1 MPSAKAGGI
10 LLNTPTMHSETW
22 QVKGTLLLV
31 SSLTIMSMI
40 TISASLPDMT
50 KTFMDTPNGPA
61 LVKLTLSFPALF
73 IALTAV
79 VAGLVIDKFGRLKLL
94 GFALLGYALG
104 GTSGYWLDNIYL
116 ILAGRALLGICVG
129 ISMTIVTTLV
139 ADYYQGKA
147 RQKFAG
153 LQIAV
158 MSLGGII
165 FITLGGVLADINW
178 RVPFLLYLFSLLIL
192 PVSYRFLKEPGKQAD
207 HAKTA
212 VSVKSPPVIWLV
224 FVNVMLMWVLFFI
237 IPVQIPFYLKSI
249 GVEKNT
255 LIGIAVAAT
264 TLFSAISSISYA
276 RIKDKFSYRQ
286 IFAMGYFL
294 MALAYMVIAYGNSY
308 GSVMLGM
315 LLAGLGMGVM
325 IPNANIWVM
334 QLAPQEIRGRE
345 IGRLTTFWFM
355 GQFLSPLL
363 LLPFLE
369 FFTQS
374 SLFYVLA
381 AILLALSLYFYG
393 TFLAG
398 RKANA
403 GEVVP

>member
-1 MPSAKAGGI
+1 MPSAIAGGI
-10 LLNTPTMHSETW
+10 LLKPQIMNSETW
-22 QVKGTLLLV
+22 QVKATLLLV

-40 TISASLPDMT
+40 TISASLPDMSEA
-50 KTFMDTPNGPA
+50 FSDIPNGPA

-79 VAGLVIDKFGRLKLL
+79 IAGLVIDKFGRLKLL
-94 GFALLGYALG
+94 GVALLLYAVG
-104 GTSGYWLDNIYL
+104 GSSGYWLDNIYL
-116 ILAGRALLGICVG
+116 ILAGRGLLGICVG

-139 ADYYQGKA
+139 ADYYEGKA

-178 RVPFLLYLFSLLIL
+178 RVPFLLYLFSLIII
-192 PVSYRFLKEPGKQAD
+192 PVSYRFLKEPAGLSERQSSP
-207 HAKTA
+207 
-212 VSVKSPPVIWLV
+212 VVVKSPSLIWLV
-224 FVNVMLMWVLFFI
+224 FFNVMFMWILFFI

-264 TLFSAISSISYA
+264 TLFSAISSISYS
-276 RIKDKFSYRQ
+276 RIKDMFTYRQ

-294 MALAYMVIAYGNSY
+294 MALAYVAIAYGNSY
-308 GSVMLGM
+308 GTVMLGM

-334 QLAPQEIRGRE
+334 QLAPPEIRGRE

-355 GQFLSPLL
+355 GQFLSPLV

-369 FFTQS
+369 VFSQS
-374 SLFYVLA
+374 QLFYVLA
-381 AILLALSLYFYG
+381 AILFGLFLYFIASHY
-393 TFLAG
+393 LSA
-398 RKANA
+398 RAKASSLKA
-403 GEVVP
+403 